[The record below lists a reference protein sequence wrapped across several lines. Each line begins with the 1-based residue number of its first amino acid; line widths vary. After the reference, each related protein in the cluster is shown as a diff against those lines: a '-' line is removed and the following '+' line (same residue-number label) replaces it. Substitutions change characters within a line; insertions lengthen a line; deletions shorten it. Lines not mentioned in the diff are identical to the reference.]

1 MLKLTKNI
9 LENLK
14 ITQLDKNYKLL
25 NTIVS
30 DRAII
35 EKKNGFLKMLG
46 STLRIKKLK
55 VIITI
60 HIILHSMKKLY
71 PTFILI

>member
-1 MLKLTKNI
+1 MLKLQG
-9 LENLK
+9 EYFRNLK

-35 EKKNGFLKMLG
+35 EKKNGFN
-46 STLRIKKLK
+46 RC
-55 VIITI
+55 
-60 HIILHSMKKLY
+60 
-71 PTFILI
+71 